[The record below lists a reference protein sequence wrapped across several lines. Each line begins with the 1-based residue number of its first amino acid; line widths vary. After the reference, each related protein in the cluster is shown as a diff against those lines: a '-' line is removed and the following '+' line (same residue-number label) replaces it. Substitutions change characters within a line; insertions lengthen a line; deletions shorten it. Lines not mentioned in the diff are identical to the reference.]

1 MIQKKVRYYD
11 FYLTFFNNMESKTK
25 HNYGLI
31 IKVRV
36 CVKQFYLDHYP
47 FFLDDLRVEQNLKK
61 NAKSRKGLTL
71 NSFGIYQN

>member
-11 FYLTFFNNMESKTK
+11 FYLTFFNNTESKTK

-36 CVKQFYLDHYP
+36 CVKQFYLNHLS
-47 FFLDDLRVEQNLKK
+47 FFSWWPSSKAELEK